1 MVHDEVL
8 KLMKRQL
15 FWTRLAVLLCAA
27 VMVVLA
33 AVGLSLKSQVEDLK
47 PQLESTLTQLDDIT
61 AKLSSPEVLEI
72 LDNAVYI
79 SGQLT
84 EVDWQ
89 EISRQLAQVAEE
101 LGSVDWESMTGNISD
116 LAQSAQTSLESAMT
130 AIDQL
135 DIQGLNKAITDL
147 TAVIE
152 PLAKVMRKLS

>member
-1 MVHDEVL
+1 MTRDEML
-8 KLMKRQL
+8 NIMKRQL
-15 FWTRLAVLLCAA
+15 FWTRLAVLICAV
-27 VMVVLA
+27 VMVILA
-33 AVGLSLKSQVEDLK
+33 VVGLGLKAQVDALE

-61 AKLSSPEVLEI
+61 AKLSSPEVMEL
-72 LDNAVYI
+72 LDNAAYI

-89 EISRQLAQVAEE
+89 EISAQLTLVAEE
-101 LGSVDWESMTGNISD
+101 LSSVDWKVMTGDISE
-116 LAQSAQTSLESAMT
+116 LAQSAQTSLETAME

>member
-1 MVHDEVL
+1 MGHDEVL

-61 AKLSSPEVLEI
+61 AKLSSPEVVEI

-89 EISRQLAQVAEE
+89 EISQQLAQVAEE
-101 LGSVDWESMTGNISD
+101 LGSVDWESMTGNISG

>member
-1 MVHDEVL
+1 MVHDEAL

-47 PQLESTLTQLDDIT
+47 PQLKSTLTQLDDIT
-61 AKLSSPEVLEI
+61 AELSSPEVREL
-72 LDNAVYI
+72 LDNAAYI

>member
-15 FWTRLAVLLCAA
+15 FWTRLAVLLCAT

-61 AKLSSPEVLEI
+61 AELSSPEVREL
-72 LDNAVYI
+72 LDNAAYI

-89 EISRQLAQVAEE
+89 EISRQLAQVAKE
-101 LGSVDWESMTGNISD
+101 LGSVDWESMTGNISG

>member
-1 MVHDEVL
+1 MRNDEL
-8 KLMKRQL
+8 LSLMKRQL
-15 FWTRLAVLLCAA
+15 FWTRLAVLLCVLMVA
-27 VMVVLA
+27 VLV
-33 AVGLSLKSQVEDLK
+33 AVSLSLKSQVDAMV

-61 AKLSSPEVLEI
+61 GKLSSPETMEL
-72 LDNAVYI
+72 LDNAAFI

-89 EISRQLAQVAEE
+89 EISLQLSRVAEQ
-101 LGSVDWESMTGNISD
+101 LGSVDWETMTGDIGD
-116 LAQSAQTSLESAMT
+116 LAQSAQASLETAME

-152 PLAKVMRKLS
+152 PLANVMRKLS